1 MGKAP
6 TRDVAR
12 VCLSTVCVQV
22 LYPTGALRTEYVETC
37 GGDPDP
43 EAWSQINHEC
53 RISRDGFSI
62 LTNLMTVETT
72 SDITGV
78 DDADL
83 PTYLGDVR
91 LFSSFPSVCSFS
103 RPSRARVAGGHV
115 SACCGGR
122 RGTRPEVARQHPRP
136 VHRRRQLV

>member
-1 MGKAP
+1 MCG
-6 TRDVAR
+6 
-12 VCLSTVCVQV
+12 QV

-91 LFSSFPSVCSFS
+91 RFPSFPLCLSFLA
-103 RPSRARVAGGHV
+103 PVARARRGGSRQRV
-115 SACCGGR
+115 LR
-122 RGTRPEVARQHPRP
+122 RPPR
-136 VHRRRQLV
+136 HAA